1 MNEVLAD
8 RAEAGNLMVH
18 AVRPLRLA
26 SRTELLVDEVV
37 AMPGASP

>member
-8 RAEAGNLMVH
+8 RAEAGNLMAH
-18 AVRPLRLA
+18 AGRSLRLV